1 MDILLIV
8 ALSLDNIKVWINEKI
23 AMKESFTEPEEMKW
37 SVSRAEV
44 KEFTMD
50 MLAKDVEE
58 TEPVVVNETEP
69 LVTEDAVPCKH
80 EDTPK
85 DNEWLI
91 YG

>member
-1 MDILLIV
+1 M
-8 ALSLDNIKVWINEKI
+8 VWINEKI
-23 AMKESFTEPEEMKW
+23 AMKENFTESEEMKW
-37 SVSRAEV
+37 SVPRAEV
-44 KEFTMD
+44 EEFTMD

-69 LVTEDAVPCKH
+69 LVTEDDVPCKH

>member
-1 MDILLIV
+1 
-8 ALSLDNIKVWINEKI
+8 
-23 AMKESFTEPEEMKW
+23 MKENFTESEEMKW
-37 SVSRAEV
+37 SVPRAEV
-44 KEFTMD
+44 EEFTMD

-58 TEPVVVNETEP
+58 TASVVVNETEP
-69 LVTEDAVPCKH
+69 LVTEDDVPCKH